1 MIPSIDQYSERITFI
16 SPPISGSYPVTS
28 HYINIAA
35 TSQDTVL
42 MDGSVLSLTWNTI
55 YNDNNI
61 IGYGTQVQITDLN
74 SHTIT
79 SQSKLSI
86 LVYGFGGVTGY
97 SYSAG
102 MNLMQLTG
110 KIEKFSDNN

>member
-1 MIPSIDQYSERITFI
+1 
-16 SPPISGSYPVTS
+16 
-28 HYINIAA
+28 
-35 TSQDTVL
+35 

-55 YNDNNI
+55 YNDNII
-61 IGYGTQVQITDLN
+61 IGYSAQVQITDLN

-86 LVYGFGGVTGY
+86 LVYGFGDYTGY

-102 MNLMQLTG
+102 VNLMQLTG
-110 KIEKFSDNN
+110 KIESLVIIINKINIYFAASVAGRRMSCLDCEIYTNPRLKF